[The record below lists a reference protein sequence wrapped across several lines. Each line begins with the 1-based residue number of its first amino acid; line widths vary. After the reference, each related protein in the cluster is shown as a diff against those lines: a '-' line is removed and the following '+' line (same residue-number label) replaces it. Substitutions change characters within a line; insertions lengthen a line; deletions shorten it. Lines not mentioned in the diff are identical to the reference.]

1 MQRRCLLGL
10 LAVLALSLLLLLVTA
25 ARSQQVVHLT
35 SLELELPDREPL
47 PTPPEQVR
55 VICSL
60 PEFQARPNLNA
71 TVVVFAWRRLESLR
85 RLTRSLERAEY
96 CGTEVPLLVL
106 ADAGASAEVLAYVTA
121 LQWSHGAKRLYVH
134 EGTALGIR
142 GMWIHMFRQAEGR
155 NLMPFEDDIEVSPLY
170 YWWLARMVR
179 QYGPLDTAEQ
189 VRAKNLAGISLYTP
203 RLNEIQYPQVKWV
216 ASKETRSPAFLL
228 QVPCSW
234 GALFF
239 SAYFEEFLS
248 FFDARTA
255 PPFYNFTEELHQTG
269 LGKERQRL
277 GDWRVRLPNARCNVW
292 PRSWKRFLIDF
303 MFARGL
309 VMLYPSFSKER
320 CFSTTYMERGGHSG
334 KDGRDEAIASSSLR
348 QDLDPHKTPPLA
360 ASSHLGHMQR
370 RLESELPHHYS
381 ALPVFSLHHHQRRRR
396 A

>member
-10 LAVLALSLLLLLVTA
+10 LAVLALSLPLLLATA
-25 ARSQQVVHLT
+25 ARSQQVVHST
-35 SLELELPDREPL
+35 PAPSELELPNGEPL
-47 PTPPEQVR
+47 PTPSEQVR

-106 ADAGASAEVLAYVTA
+106 ADSGASAEVLAYVTA

-179 QYGPLDTAEQ
+179 QYGPLGTAEQ

-228 QVPCSW
+228 QAACSLANYQPELSSQGAFPSSCPYPPC
-234 GALFF
+234 
-239 SAYFEEFLS
+239 
-248 FFDARTA
+248 R
-255 PPFYNFTEELHQTG
+255 
-269 LGKERQRL
+269 
-277 GDWRVRLPNARCNVW
+277 
-292 PRSWKRFLIDF
+292 RSR
-303 MFARGL
+303 ARG
-309 VMLYPSFSKER
+309 VRSFSPLTLK
-320 CFSTTYMERGGHSG
+320 SSL
-334 KDGRDEAIASSSLR
+334 ASSTR
-348 QDLDPHKTPPLA
+348 APCRNQARYGRPEPPKRLFGRRWPEPSA
-360 ASSHLGHMQR
+360 AWGVLWR
-370 RLESELPHHYS
+370 
-381 ALPVFSLHHHQRRRR
+381 
-396 A
+396 

>member
-1 MQRRCLLGL
+1 MQRRCWFGL

-96 CGTEVPLLVL
+96 CGTEMPLLVL
-106 ADAGASAEVLAYVTA
+106 ADVGASPEVLAYVTA

-155 NLMPFEDDIEVSPLY
+155 NLIPFEDDIEVSPLY
-170 YWWLARMVR
+170 YWWLVRMVR

-189 VRAKNLAGISLYTP
+189 VQHAPRPSPLAPPSHFTSRPQAPRPTLTP
-203 RLNEIQYPQVKWV
+203 HRH
-216 ASKETRSPAFLL
+216 ATRSPGPAALSRMPL
-228 QVPCSW
+228 GNPEPRPSPSP
-234 GALFF
+234 GAR
-239 SAYFEEFLS
+239 EEFGGDLAVHTS
-248 FFDARTA
+248 A
-255 PPFYNFTEELHQTG
+255 
-269 LGKERQRL
+269 QRDTVPA
-277 GDWRVRLPNARCNVW
+277 G
-292 PRSWKRFLIDF
+292 
-303 MFARGL
+303 
-309 VMLYPSFSKER
+309 
-320 CFSTTYMERGGHSG
+320 
-334 KDGRDEAIASSSLR
+334 
-348 QDLDPHKTPPLA
+348 QDI
-360 ASSHLGHMQR
+360 S
-370 RLESELPHHYS
+370 
-381 ALPVFSLHHHQRRRR
+381 
-396 A
+396 

>member
-1 MQRRCLLGL
+1 MTNDVTPLPTRQESAFVAFSGTSGTRLRACAQTTIATHGGAQRRPIRMQRRCLLGL
-10 LAVLALSLLLLLVTA
+10 LAVLALSLLLLLATA
-25 ARSQQVVHLT
+25 AGSQQVVHST
-35 SLELELPDREPL
+35 PAPSEFELPNREPL
-47 PTPPEQVR
+47 PTPAEQVR
-55 VICSL
+55 AICSL
-60 PEFQARPNLNA
+60 PEFQARTNLNA

-85 RLTRSLERAEY
+85 RLTQSLERAVY

-106 ADAGASAEVLAYVTA
+106 ADAGASAEVLAYVSG

-134 EGTALGIR
+134 KGSALGIR

-155 NLMPFEDDIEVSPLY
+155 NLLPFEDDIEVSPLYAYPNPEPNPNPNPNPEPEPNPNQVSPLY

-179 QYGPLDTAEQ
+179 QYGPLETAEQ
-189 VRAKNLAGISLYTP
+189 VRAKSLAGISLYTP

-239 SAYFEEFLS
+239 SAYFEEFLR

-269 LGKERQRL
+269 LGTERQRL

-309 VMLYPSFSKER
+309 VTGCL
-320 CFSTTYMERGGHSG
+320 
-334 KDGRDEAIASSSLR
+334 
-348 QDLDPHKTPPLA
+348 
-360 ASSHLGHMQR
+360 
-370 RLESELPHHYS
+370 
-381 ALPVFSLHHHQRRRR
+381 V
-396 A
+396 